1 MLKDSILKFFKIDGL
16 IQNLSGYIEAR
27 AELLKHEIKEEISKL
42 LSKLSLI
49 FALTI
54 IFLIA
59 IVFMSVGLAFYIGQ
73 ILNQVLGFIIVG
85 SIYLVLGIIIFIYR
99 DAIAHSL
106 EKKLKEIVEHKK
118 K

>member
-1 MLKDSILKFFKIDGL
+1 MLKDTILKFFKVDGL

-27 AELLKHEIKEEISKL
+27 AELLKHEIKEEISKS

-49 FALTI
+49 FVLVV

-73 ILNQVLGFIIVG
+73 ILNHVLGFLIVG
-85 SIYLVLGIIIFIYR
+85 SLYLLVGIVIFIYR
-99 DAIAHSL
+99 DTIAHSL